1 MIGVIL
7 FFCGF
12 VFSHFVPPPSPSL
25 TQEQVVLHY
34 QTYANEIRGAMV
46 IFIISGMFVVPM
58 FGLISAQI
66 KRMEGVSPALCYA
79 QLCAGATNAMF
90 FFIPGLMFV
99 VTAYRPERNPELTFL
114 LNDMSWIFAVLPWP
128 PAFIQNIV
136 FAAAILTDKSAQP
149 IFPRWLAY
157 LNIWV
162 SLAYIPGGL
171 LPFFKS
177 VERHSGV
184 LAGRKCVH
192 YLVCCDDG
200 DAAQGD
206 QATGVGR
213 AVVQLDWFCFYQSHF
228 AGVVVADEHSRWEEN
243 DLARNRSRK
252 ARRPFVKQATVKWS

>member
-1 MIGVIL
+1 MNRYQVERWCAWSGMIGVTL
-7 FFCGF
+7 FFSGF

-46 IFIISGMFVVPM
+46 IFIISGMFTAPM

-66 KRMEGVSPALCYA
+66 KRMEGVSPALSYA

-99 VTAYRPERNPELTFL
+99 VTAYRPDRNPELTFL

-128 PAFIQNIV
+128 PAFIQNII
-136 FAAAILTDKSAQP
+136 FAVAVLTEKSAKP
-149 IFPRWLAY
+149 LFPRWLAY
-157 LNIWV
+157 MNIWV

-177 VERHSGV
+177 GPFAWNGILVFW
-184 LAGRKCVH
+184 LAGSVFVIWFVAMTAMLLKAIKRQE
-192 YLVCCDDG
+192 L
-200 DAAQGD
+200 AA
-206 QATGVGR
+206 T
-213 AVVQLDWFCFYQSHF
+213 
-228 AGVVVADEHSRWEEN
+228 
-243 DLARNRSRK
+243 
-252 ARRPFVKQATVKWS
+252 

>member
-1 MIGVIL
+1 MTRYQIERWCAWSGMIGVIL

-162 SLAYIPGGL
+162 SLAYIPSGL

-177 VERHSGV
+177 GPFAWNGILVFW
-184 LAGRKCVH
+184 LAGSVFII
-192 YLVCCDDG
+192 
-200 DAAQGD
+200 
-206 QATGVGR
+206 
-213 AVVQLDWFCFYQSHF
+213 WFVAMTAMLLKAIKRQEL
-228 AGVVVADEHSRWEEN
+228 AG
-243 DLARNRSRK
+243 
-252 ARRPFVKQATVKWS
+252 P

>member
-1 MIGVIL
+1 MTRYQIERWCAWSGMIGVIL

-136 FAAAILTDKSAQP
+136 FAAAILTDKSVQP
-149 IFPRWLAY
+149 IFPRWLEY

-162 SLAYIPGGL
+162 SLAYIPSGL

-177 VERHSGV
+177 GPFAWNGILVFW
-184 LAGRKCVH
+184 LAGSVFII
-192 YLVCCDDG
+192 
-200 DAAQGD
+200 
-206 QATGVGR
+206 
-213 AVVQLDWFCFYQSHF
+213 WFVAMTAMLLKAIKRQEL
-228 AGVVVADEHSRWEEN
+228 AG
-243 DLARNRSRK
+243 
-252 ARRPFVKQATVKWS
+252 P

>member
-1 MIGVIL
+1 MTRYQIERWCAWSGMIGVIL

-162 SLAYIPGGL
+162 SLAYIPSGL

-177 VERHSGV
+177 GPFAWNGILVFW
-184 LAGRKCVH
+184 LAGSVFIIWFVAMTAM
-192 YLVCCDDG
+192 LL
-200 DAAQGD
+200 
-206 QATGVGR
+206 R
-213 AVVQLDWFCFYQSHF
+213 AIKRQEL
-228 AGVVVADEHSRWEEN
+228 AG
-243 DLARNRSRK
+243 
-252 ARRPFVKQATVKWS
+252 T